1 MKRPNVK
8 NERIYEEYPLSVEDM
23 KTGKWYSYMLSKEN
37 STIFRSLFEEDASKV
52 ARAFAMDRQEM
63 KDLSKKLK
71 MEFSE
76 NKYFVIED
84 LKTKELMGFLK
95 IESVDRAT
103 LIIKYPFVNKVNEK
117 LNQVLKKNFR
127 ARVTN
132 TINDF
137 AIKIKITLRTKE
149 FATR

>member
-8 NERIYEEYPLSVEDM
+8 KERIYKEYPLSVEDM
-23 KTGKWYSYMLSKEN
+23 KTGKWYSYMISKEN

-84 LKTKELMGFLK
+84 VRTKEFMGFLK

-103 LIIKYPFVNKVNEK
+103 LIIKYPFSKVNEK
-117 LNQVLKKNFR
+117 LNQVLKNNFR

-149 FATR
+149 YATK

>member
-103 LIIKYPFVNKVNEK
+103 LIIKYPFVNKVNG
-117 LNQVLKKNFR
+117 
-127 ARVTN
+127 
-132 TINDF
+132 
-137 AIKIKITLRTKE
+137 
-149 FATR
+149 